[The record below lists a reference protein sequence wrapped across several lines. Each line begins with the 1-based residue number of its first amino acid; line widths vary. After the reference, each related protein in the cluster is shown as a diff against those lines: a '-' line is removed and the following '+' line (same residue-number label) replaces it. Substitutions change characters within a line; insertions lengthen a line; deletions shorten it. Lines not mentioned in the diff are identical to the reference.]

1 MAKVYRAERR
11 DFNKFITL
19 KKIVEEINS
28 YKNIIYFYGTIR
40 VMEYA
45 DSGTLNVLHNEG
57 IVHRDLHSNIMMLSH
72 QNIKLANL
80 GSSRRIVETP
90 NPCPHGYF
98 PNKYA
103 ILMVSRDTVPNTPE
117 DYVKIYTD
125 STNSCYTVKDNIDE
139 RRYLAND
146 SIPEL
151 QPGRNV
157 NGNSIK
163 CS

>member
-1 MAKVYRAERR
+1 
-11 DFNKFITL
+11 
-19 KKIVEEINS
+19 
-28 YKNIIYFYGTIR
+28 
-40 VMEYA
+40 MEYA

-103 ILMVSRDTVPNTPE
+103 ILMVSV
-117 DYVKIYTD
+117 YYYGK
-125 STNSCYTVKDNIDE
+125 
-139 RRYLAND
+139 YLVD
-146 SIPEL
+146 IPRFIQNQETFVL
-151 QPGRNV
+151 LLF
-157 NGNSIK
+157 
-163 CS
+163 

>member
-1 MAKVYRAERR
+1 MAKVYRAERI

-80 GSSRRIVETP
+80 
-90 NPCPHGYF
+90 
-98 PNKYA
+98 
-103 ILMVSRDTVPNTPE
+103 
-117 DYVKIYTD
+117 D